1 MSAGWVIHRIW
12 MAGKSRLGTLPHL
25 TALWPRQFF
34 SMGENIDRAFCHPH
48 IASAVRPTRNPPV
61 GADATGIT
69 QRAAIGTAC
78 AAPGRPAAAA
88 DKGTFDADAAI
99 EASGDELNVQG
110 FDVTTF
116 TSLACGYLKI
126 NSVWATVAD
135 LTIFRNGTVDFD
147 YHCFDGNP
155 HDPGEMTA
163 ITLAILHDDDRGGEA
178 ARYPHLSFLFSIA
191 RAALEQGLSVELR
204 SNDPSNAYWRIKDEV
219 AVTNPDR
226 PEHGT
231 IRVTDDG
238 ALWWRCQLRDQPS
251 GRQGSISPRSP
262 APSREPSAARKS
274 PNAKKYLSAR
284 FLLNIGADRG

>member
-1 MSAGWVIHRIW
+1 MRGCLSSP
-12 MAGKSRLGTLPHL
+12 SRNVSGLVLEVE
-25 TALWPRQFF
+25 
-34 SMGENIDRAFCHPH
+34 S
-48 IASAVRPTRNPPV
+48 RP
-61 GADATGIT
+61 
-69 QRAAIGTAC
+69 Q
-78 AAPGRPAAAA
+78 
-88 DKGTFDADAAI
+88 AAI

-110 FDVTTF
+110 FDVCTF

-226 PEHGT
+226 PERGT

-251 GRQGSISPRSP
+251 GSAGLDLTEITSSIARAIGSAQVAKCEEISVC
-262 APSREPSAARKS
+262 A
-274 PNAKKYLSAR
+274 
-284 FLLNIGADRG
+284 LLRNIGADRS

>member
-1 MSAGWVIHRIW
+1 MTELSATRISP
-12 MAGKSRLGTLPHL
+12 APSG
-25 TALWPRQFF
+25 
-34 SMGENIDRAFCHPH
+34 
-48 IASAVRPTRNPPV
+48 RPETHPV

-78 AAPGRPAAAA
+78 AAPGLPAAAA

-110 FDVTTF
+110 FDVCTF

-147 YHCFDGNP
+147 YHCFDGSP

-191 RAALEQGLSVELR
+191 RAALEQGLSVELN
-204 SNDPSNAYWRIKDEV
+204 SNDPSNAYWRITDEV

-226 PEHGT
+226 PERGT
-231 IRVTDDG
+231 IRVTADG
-238 ALWWRCQLRDQPS
+238 ALWWRCQLRDQPTGTS
-251 GRQGSISPRSP
+251 GLDLTEITSSIARAIGSAQVAKCEEISVR
-262 APSREPSAARKS
+262 A
-274 PNAKKYLSAR
+274 L
-284 FLLNIGADRG
+284 LLNVGR